1 MSIEVVAEIWNE
13 LKYDFDEVTQREAA
27 GKIIDVL
34 VDYNFDSSEIKQ
46 AFRGDTVMMAAL
58 KDYNAEHETNDEEYD
73 EEYDEDDYY
82 EDEEDEDDY

>member
-27 GKIIDVL
+27 DKIINVL
-34 VDYNFDSSEIKQ
+34 VDYNFAASEIKQ

-58 KDYNAEHETNDEEYD
+58 KDYNAEHETEDEDYE
-73 EEYDEDDYY
+73 DEDDYY
-82 EDEEDEDDY
+82 EDEDKDDY

>member
-27 GKIIDVL
+27 DKIINVL
-34 VDYNFDSSEIKQ
+34 VDYNFDASEIKQ

-58 KDYNAEHETNDEEYD
+58 KDYNAEHETDDEEYD

>member
-27 GKIIDVL
+27 DKIINVL
-34 VDYNFDSSEIKQ
+34 VDYNFDASEIKQ

-58 KDYNAEHETNDEEYD
+58 KDYNAEHETDDEEYD

-82 EDEEDEDDY
+82 EDEEEDDY